1 MGYHKENLK
10 EQLVEIAWDICNAE
24 SWQNVNMRKVAKKA
38 KVSTTAFY
46 RHFKKKDDLKAELM
60 RRGYELINEGRKEVD
75 TFAGYGAHY
84 IRFGLDYPFI
94 YDLMFGNTD
103 LDMSLYPD
111 LEEQSNAAFD
121 GVLEALK
128 DFMPDSAEKDTR
140 IKAINIWA
148 SVHGLVGLLRNGDS
162 HVYEHRLNFYR
173 CFLTGLLIYGSYPM
187 HQHSLVSH
195 KKYQRYGRLVL
206 THQSTHLVASLTE

>member
-1 MGYHKENLK
+1 MYKSSQHIYAQIISSCGTKTIAAASSVSSKMKNGGN
-10 EQLVEIAWDICNAE
+10 VEAASKVGDLIAQA
-24 SWQNVNMRKVAKKA
+24 AKKA

-60 RRGYELINEGRKEVD
+60 RRGYELINEGRKDVD

-162 HVYEHRLNFYR
+162 HVYKSEDLKWIENNLEEYLQMTTF
-173 CFLTGLLIYGSYPM
+173 S
-187 HQHSLVSH
+187 
-195 KKYQRYGRLVL
+195 
-206 THQSTHLVASLTE
+206 

>member
-60 RRGYELINEGRKEVD
+60 RRGYELINEGRKDVD

-162 HVYEHRLNFYR
+162 HVYESEDLKWIENNLEEYLQMTTF
-173 CFLTGLLIYGSYPM
+173 S
-187 HQHSLVSH
+187 
-195 KKYQRYGRLVL
+195 
-206 THQSTHLVASLTE
+206 

>member
-1 MGYHKENLK
+1 MSYHKENLK
-10 EQLVEIAWDICNAE
+10 EQLIEIAWDICKTE
-24 SWQNVNMRKVAKKA
+24 SWQKINMRKVAQKA
-38 KVSTTAFY
+38 EVSTTAFY

-60 RRGYELINEGRKEVD
+60 RRGYEIIDEGRKDVD
-75 TFAGYGAHY
+75 SFSSYGAHY
-84 IRFGLDYPFI
+84 IRFGLDYPHI
-94 YDLMFGNTD
+94 YDLMFGNID

-128 DFMPDSAEKDTR
+128 DFMPDSAERDIR

-162 HVYEHRLNFYR
+162 HDSKSKELKWIENNLEDYLKMTTFR
-173 CFLTGLLIYGSYPM
+173 
-187 HQHSLVSH
+187 
-195 KKYQRYGRLVL
+195 
-206 THQSTHLVASLTE
+206 

>member
-60 RRGYELINEGRKEVD
+60 RKGYELINEGRKDLD

-162 HVYEHRLNFYR
+162 HVTKSKDLKWIENNLEEYLQMTTF
-173 CFLTGLLIYGSYPM
+173 S
-187 HQHSLVSH
+187 
-195 KKYQRYGRLVL
+195 
-206 THQSTHLVASLTE
+206 